1 MTLRSALAL
10 PLFILA
16 TFLAGGI
23 GSWTTFESVRTWY
36 PTLVKPSWNPP
47 AWIFGPVWTTLYL
60 LMSIAVW
67 RVWRRREGAAALR
80 LALAYGGHLVL
91 NALWSVLFFGLRRP
105 DLALLEIVLL
115 WSVLAVLQFRLARF
129 DRPAALLWAPY
140 LAWVS
145 FAGVLNFTIVR
156 LNWPFKASA

>member
-23 GSWTTFESVRTWY
+23 GSWATFESVRTWY

-47 AWIFGPVWTTLYL
+47 SWIFGPVWTTLYV

-91 NALWSVLFFGLRRP
+91 NALWSILFFGLHRP
-105 DLALLEIVLL
+105 ALALAEILVLWGVLAAFQRLL
-115 WSVLAVLQFRLARF
+115 WRE
-129 DRPAALLWAPY
+129 DRIAAALWAPY
-140 LAWVS
+140 LLWVS
-145 FAGVLNFTIVR
+145 FATVLNATLWW
-156 LNWPFKASA
+156 LNRG